1 MTKTKLLLLIIFISS
16 CSHQRFDLAIVNGF
30 VIDGSGNQGSILQIG
45 IIDEKIAF
53 IGDSLPFKANSI
65 IDASGLIVS
74 PGFIDPHTHAIRGIF
89 DVPTA
94 DSSLLQGIT
103 TLTEGNDGTS
113 PFPIDQHYQ
122 QIEKTKISPNWAV
135 FVGQGTIRQEVM
147 GFDDRPATDIEINSM
162 KELVHQSMQQGAL
175 GLSTGLFYV
184 PGNFTPTKE
193 IIELAKVAAEYN
205 GVYISHMRDEAADI
219 LSSVNETIDIGKQ
232 ANIPVQIT
240 HHKVIGKNN
249 WGLSSETLK
258 LVDEA
263 TQDGIRVTLDQYP
276 YTASQTS
283 IRALIPQWAQEGGT
297 EELIN
302 RIDNPEIQVKLVD
315 SIIERILFDR
325 GGGHPKNIFISK
337 CEWNTAFEG
346 KSLAQILLSRN
357 IEPTPENAAYLVFE
371 IVKGGGASAVFHAI
385 SEQDVI
391 NIMKHPLAAIGSDG
405 PITIF
410 NQGAPHPRTYG
421 TFARVLGKY
430 VREDQI
436 ISLEE
441 AIRKMTSL
449 TATTLNIQNRGL
461 LKKGYYADI
470 TIFNSNTIIDNATF
484 DDPHQF
490 ATGVQYVVVNG
501 ELVVSE
507 GIHTGR
513 RPGKVLRGPGYSSN
527 QKLY

>member
-1 MTKTKLLLLIIFISS
+1 MNKAKAFLLIIFISS
-16 CSHQRFDLAIVNGF
+16 CSEQTFDLAIINGF
-30 VIDGSGNQGSILQIG
+30 VVDGSGNKGSIQHIG
-45 IIDEKIAF
+45 IIDEKIAYV
-53 IGDSLPFKANSI
+53 GDTLPFQSKSTINA
-65 IDASGLIVS
+65 AGLVVS
-74 PGFIDPHTHAIRGIF
+74 PGFIDPHTHAIRGIY

-113 PFPIDQHYQ
+113 PFPIEQHYQ
-122 QIEKTKISPNWAV
+122 EIERTKISPNWAV

-147 GFDDRPATDIEINSM
+147 GLDDRPATDIEINSM
-162 KELVHQSMQQGAL
+162 KKLVHESMQQGAL

-193 IIELAKVAAEYN
+193 VIELAKAAAEYN
-205 GVYISHMRDEAADI
+205 GVYISHMRDEAGDI
-219 LSSVNETIDIGKQ
+219 LSSVKETIAIGKQ

-258 LVDEA
+258 LVDQAIE
-263 TQDGIRVTLDQYP
+263 DGIRVTLDQYP

-297 EELIN
+297 EELID
-302 RIDNPEIQVKLVD
+302 RIDNPKIQGKLVD
-315 SIIERILFDR
+315 SIVERILFDR
-325 GGGHPKNIFISK
+325 GGGHPKNIYISR
-337 CEWNTAFEG
+337 CEWNTTFEG
-346 KSLAQILLSRN
+346 KSLAEILISRK
-357 IEPTPENAAYLVFE
+357 IEPTPVNAAYLVFE

-405 PITIF
+405 PISIF

-430 VREDQI
+430 VRDDQI

-441 AIRKMTSL
+441 AVRKMTSL
-449 TATTLNIQNRGL
+449 TATTLNIRNRGL
-461 LKKGYYADI
+461 LKKGFYADI
-470 TIFNSNTIIDNATF
+470 TIFNSNTIIDHATF
-484 DDPHQF
+484 DNPHQY
-490 ATGVQYVVVNG
+490 ATGVHYVLVNG
-501 ELVVSE
+501 EIVVSE
-507 GIHTGR
+507 GVHTGR
-513 RPGKVLRGPGYSSN
+513 RPGKVLRGPGYSSY
-527 QKLY
+527 L